1 MLKLQFSGLQMGAGW
16 MQSRSLCLSLMAVLG
31 AAGPVH
37 ALDEQARAQQ
47 PPLNLTLPSSF
58 EIPAGLRSR
67 MRNAEQERL
76 QSDAQRQM
84 PDLRMRKPYGAGYEM
99 RMWAASS
106 APVRARETWAG
117 AVPEASATGA
127 RGLTAGPGH
136 GSGRGGR

>member
-1 MLKLQFSGLQMGAGW
+1 MGAGW
-16 MQSRSLCLSLMAVLG
+16 MRSRSLRMWLMAVLG

-58 EIPAGLRSR
+58 EMTTGVRSR
-67 MRNAEQERL
+67 MRNAEQEGL
-76 QSDAQRQM
+76 QPGAQRQM

-99 RMWAASS
+99 RMSAASS

-117 AVPEASATGA
+117 AVPEAAATAA